1 VLCGVQKKDTTTSGM
16 GAFSD
21 IGGVLM
27 GKQGDA
33 APKTVTSPPI
43 NMTVMKVDDQSG
55 PYQLRLSLS
64 LSLSELDMGHFF
76 QNPTK
81 PKPNFCTQPNLTHE
95 SFYLTQP
102 NPSSTHGSL
111 NNYLLTGACRTKTR
125 YLYTYSLCL
134 KQDLRLTF

>member
-1 VLCGVQKKDTTTSGM
+1 M

-33 APKTVTSPPI
+33 APKTVTSPSI

-55 PYQLRLSLS
+55 AYQLRLSLS
-64 LSLSELDMGHFF
+64 LSELDMHMGHFF

-81 PKPNFCTQPNLTHE
+81 PKPKFLHPTHE
-95 SFYLTQP
+95 RFYLTQP
-102 NPSSTHGSL
+102 NPSSILGSL
-111 NNYLLTGACRTKTR
+111 KTI
-125 YLYTYSLCL
+125 Y
-134 KQDLRLTF
+134 